1 MKIKFD
7 FKSLKFKMWAYFIMF
22 AVVLLIIIW
31 VLQVFFLNYYYKD
44 MKTSSTN
51 RVAKTIENQYKL
63 DDYDELSKVIE
74 DISNKN
80 EMSIFIETESGQ
92 TLYSPYSSQNFNFN
106 DKNNEDGTTI
116 VASPSFYQEKIADLK
131 KKLITGKQPPISEK
145 TRDTKTGLATQTY
158 ANYLNETDN
167 DDVYLFIFSPLYP
180 VEGTIDILANQ
191 LIYVT
196 IISIAAALL
205 IAFFLSRR
213 ITNPIEQMTET
224 AEELAEGRYGTVFDG
239 GNYSELVQLA
249 DTLTYTSLELAK
261 AENMQKDLIAN
272 VSHDLR
278 TPLTMVTSYA
288 EMIRDLSGNNPQKR
302 EEHLQVI
309 IDEAERLNQMVIE
322 LLEFSK
328 MQSGKQG
335 MNYTDFSL
343 KSVIESILQSYT
355 VFAEKE
361 GYKLIFISEGDGIIR
376 ADETRIQQ
384 VITNLVSNAFKYN
397 GKDKTVEVKMLDE
410 GDYVR
415 CEISDHGIG
424 IPKKDLK
431 HIWERYYKASS
442 NRKRTENT
450 GLGLSIVKEILI
462 LHSAKFGV
470 QSALKKG
477 STFWF
482 EIKKTHPD
490 NDDSAVRA
498 EVEAE
503 EEKPIQEKI
512 EETLSENDNDG
523 NANMDGKVSDR

>member
-1 MKIKFD
+1 
-7 FKSLKFKMWAYFIMF
+7 MWAYFILF
-22 AVVLLIIIW
+22 ALILLIFIW
-31 VLQVFFLNYYYKD
+31 ALQVFFLNYFYEQ
-44 MKTSSTN
+44 MKSSSTN
-51 RVAKTIENQYKL
+51 RVATTIESQYNK
-63 DDYDELSKVIE
+63 DDFEQLSSVIS
-74 DISNKN
+74 DISTKN
-80 EMSIFIETESGQ
+80 EMSIFIKNEDGET
-92 TLYSPYSSQNFNFN
+92 LFSPFYTQSLNTN
-106 DKNNEDGTTI
+106 DKNETI
-116 VASPSFYQEKIADLK
+116 VTFSSEFYEERILNIK
-131 KKLITGKQPPISEK
+131 KQLLESDTAPVSEK
-145 TRDTKTGLATQTY
+145 TTDPDTGLPTLIY
-158 ANYLNETDN
+158 ANYLNDDGN
-167 DDVYLFIFSPLYP
+167 DSVYLFIFSPLYP
-180 VEGTIDILANQ
+180 VEGTIEILANQ
-191 LIYVT
+191 LVYVSV
-196 IISIAAALL
+196 ISIIVALL
-205 IAFFLSRR
+205 VAFFLSRR
-213 ITNPIEQMTET
+213 IIQPIQEITET
-224 AEELAEGRYGTVFDG
+224 AEKLAEGRYGTIFDG
-239 GNYSELVQLA
+239 GTYSELVQLA

-288 EMIRDLSGNNPQKR
+288 EMIRDLSGDNPQKR

-343 KSVIESILQSYT
+343 KGVIENILQSYT
-355 VFAEKE
+355 VFAEQE
-361 GYKLIFISEGDGIIR
+361 GYKLIFISEGDGVIR

-384 VITNLVSNAFKYN
+384 VITNLVSNAFKYSV
-397 GKDKTVEVKMLDE
+397 KDKTVEVKMLDE

-415 CEISDHGIG
+415 CEVSDHGIG

-462 LHSAKFGV
+462 LHNAKFGV

-482 EIKKTHPD
+482 EIKKA
-490 NDDSAVRA
+490 DSTA
-498 EVEAE
+498 EEQQQIE

-512 EETLSENDNDG
+512 EETIEEKKALDEEEKLIEEENDR
-523 NANMDGKVSDR
+523 KVSER

>member
-1 MKIKFD
+1 MKLKID
-7 FKSLKFKMWAYFIMF
+7 FKSLKFKMWAYFIVF
-22 AVVLLIIIW
+22 AIVLLVIIW
-31 VLQVFFLNYYYKD
+31 VLQVFFLNNYYKE
-44 MKTSSTN
+44 MKNSSTS
-51 RVAKTIENQYKL
+51 RIAQTIESKYKD
-63 DDYDELSKVIE
+63 DDYDDLEVVIR

-80 EMSIFIETESGQ
+80 EMNIFIENDAGA
-92 TLYSPYSSQNFNFN
+92 TLYSPYSQNTSLS
-106 DKNNEDGTTI
+106 DKNEVPQTSSSD
-116 VASPSFYQEKIADLK
+116 FYTERIQHLK
-131 KKLITGKQPPISEK
+131 EKLIKSNKPSYSENTIDTDTGFE
-145 TRDTKTGLATQTY
+145 TLAY
-158 ANYLNETDN
+158 ASYLKDAGS
-167 DDVYLFIFSPLYP
+167 DSVYLYIFSPLYP

-205 IAFFLSRR
+205 IAYFLSRR
-213 ITNPIEQMTET
+213 IIHPIEQITET
-224 AEELAEGRYGTVFDG
+224 AEELAEGRYGTIFDG
-239 GNYSELVQLA
+239 GDYSELSQLA

-288 EMIRDLSGNNPQKR
+288 EMIRDLSGNNPEKR

-343 KSVIESILQSYT
+343 KSTIENILQSYT
-355 VFAEKE
+355 AFAEQE

-376 ADETRIQQ
+376 ADEMRIQQ
-384 VITNLVSNAFKYN
+384 VVTNLVSNAFKYS

-410 GDYVR
+410 GDFVR

-482 EIKKTHPD
+482 EIKKAHAQT
-490 NDDSAVRA
+490 DDLYDH
-498 EVEAE
+498 EE

-512 EETLSENDNDG
+512 EETIEEQKALSEEDHERE
-523 NANMDGKVSDR
+523 AEMDRKVSDR

>member
-1 MKIKFD
+1 MKTKFD
-7 FKSLKFKMWAYFIMF
+7 FKSLKFRMWAYFIVF
-22 AVVLLIIIW
+22 AIVLLVIIW
-31 VLQVFFLNYYYKD
+31 VLQVFFLNYYYEE
-44 MKTSSTN
+44 MKNSSTS
-51 RVAKTIENQYKL
+51 RVAQTIENQFKQ
-63 DDYDELSKVIE
+63 DDYEQLEVVIR

-80 EMSIFIETESGQ
+80 EMSIFIQNDGGF
-92 TLYSPYSSQNFNFN
+92 TLYSPYSQNFNLN
-106 DKNNEDGTTI
+106 DNEKNSSATVSSSDFYKERILHLKDKLLKNDQPSYSENTLDTETGLTTLAY
-116 VASPSFYQEKIADLK
+116 ASYLK
-131 KKLITGKQPPISEK
+131 KAG
-145 TRDTKTGLATQTY
+145 
-158 ANYLNETDN
+158 N
-167 DDVYLFIFSPLYP
+167 DSVYLFIFSPLFP

-205 IAFFLSRR
+205 IAYFLSRR
-213 ITNPIEQMTET
+213 IIHPIEQITET
-224 AEELAEGRYGTVFDG
+224 AEELAEGRYGTIFDG
-239 GNYSELVQLA
+239 GNYSELIQLA

-288 EMIRDLSGNNPQKR
+288 EMIRDLSGDNPKKR

-343 KSVIESILQSYT
+343 KSTIESILQSYT
-355 VFAEKE
+355 AFAEQE

-376 ADETRIQQ
+376 ADEMRIQQ
-384 VITNLVSNAFKYN
+384 VVTNLVSNAFKYS

-410 GDYVR
+410 GEYVR

-462 LHSAKFGV
+462 LHNAKFGV

-482 EIKKTHPD
+482 ELKKAHAA
-490 NDDSAVRA
+490 DDDLNNTD
-498 EVEAE
+498 ED
-503 EEKPIQEKI
+503 KPIQEKI
-512 EETLSENDNDG
+512 EETIEEQKAQSEEENNSEK
-523 NANMDGKVSDR
+523 ARIRKVNGR

>member
-44 MKTSSTN
+44 MKTSSTD
-51 RVAKTIENQYKL
+51 RVAKTIENQYKIG
-63 DDYDELSKVIE
+63 DYDELGKAIE

-80 EMSIFIETESGQ
+80 EMSIFIENESGQ
-92 TLYSPYSSQNFNFN
+92 VLYSPYSSQNFSLD
-106 DKNNEDGTTI
+106 DKNKATT
-116 VASPSFYQEKIADLK
+116 VASPSFYQEKIKDLK
-131 KKLITGKQPPISEK
+131 DKLISSKQPPISEN
-145 TRDTKTGLATQTY
+145 TRDTKTGLVTQTY
-158 ANYLNETDN
+158 ANYLNDSGN

-196 IISIAAALL
+196 IISVAAALL
-205 IAFFLSRR
+205 IAYFLSRK
-213 ITNPIEQMTET
+213 ITTPIEQMTET

-288 EMIRDLSGNNPQKR
+288 EMIRDLSGDNPRKR

-384 VITNLVSNAFKYN
+384 VITNLVSNAFKYS

-490 NDDSAVRA
+490 NDESAVQA

-503 EEKPIQEKI
+503 DEKPIQEKI
-512 EETLSENDNDG
+512 EQTLSEQDANDN
-523 NANMDGKVSDR
+523 NMDRKVSDR

>member
-1 MKIKFD
+1 MKISFD
-7 FKSLKFKMWAYFIMF
+7 HKSLKFRMWAYFIIF
-22 AVVLLIIIW
+22 AIVLLVIIW
-31 VLQVFFLNYYYKD
+31 ILQVFFLNYYYED
-44 MKTSSTN
+44 MKISSTD
-51 RVAKTIENQYKL
+51 RVAKAIETQYKE
-63 DDYDELSKVIE
+63 DDYEQLETVIKN
-74 DISNKN
+74 ISNKN
-80 EMSIFIETESGQ
+80 EMNIYIKNEAGET
-92 TLYSPYSSQNFNFN
+92 LFSPFTQSFSMN
-106 DKNNEDGTTI
+106 DKNEAASGSTSDFDEEKIQYMKEKLNKSKEPFVEEKTRNPDTGLVTQAYASYLNEDG
-116 VASPSFYQEKIADLK
+116 
-131 KKLITGKQPPISEK
+131 
-145 TRDTKTGLATQTY
+145 
-158 ANYLNETDN
+158 N
-167 DDVYLFIFSPLYP
+167 DSVYLFIFSPLYP
-180 VEGTIDILANQ
+180 VEGTIEILANQ

-196 IISIAAALL
+196 IISIVVALL
-205 IAFFLSRR
+205 IAFFLSRK
-213 ITNPIEQMTET
+213 ITQPIEEITET
-224 AEELAEGRYGTVFDG
+224 AEELAEGRYGTIFDG
-239 GNYSELVQLA
+239 GHYSELVQLA

-288 EMIRDLSGNNPQKR
+288 EMIRDLSGDNPTKR

-335 MNYTDFSL
+335 MNYTDFSM
-343 KSVIESILQSYT
+343 KSLIESILQSYT
-355 VFAEKE
+355 VFAEQE
-361 GYKLIFISEGDGIIR
+361 GYKLIFISEGDGVIR

-384 VITNLVSNAFKYN
+384 VITNLVSNAFKYS

-482 EIKKTHPD
+482 EIKKAPHD
-490 NDDSAVRA
+490 EDEEIALA
-498 EVEAE
+498 ED
-503 EEKPIQEKI
+503 EKPIQEKI
-512 EETLSENDNDG
+512 EETIEENKALTEDEKPFIDNLDRRVSE
-523 NANMDGKVSDR
+523 R